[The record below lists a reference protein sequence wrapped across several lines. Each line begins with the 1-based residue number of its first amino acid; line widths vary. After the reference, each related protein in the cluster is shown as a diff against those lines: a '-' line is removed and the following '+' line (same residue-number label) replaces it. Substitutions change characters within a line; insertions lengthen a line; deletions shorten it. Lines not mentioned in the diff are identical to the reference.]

1 MLTFK
6 QKRKY
11 RFLATMFILMT
22 CIDIIIFI
30 LMVLSV
36 FNNWFGMGDINP
48 IKLFLFVCI
57 VLGIIVTQYV
67 LGVYYQSQLN
77 DYLRKIKQYRLNRH
91 FHMIVNALN
100 DRDYDNAI
108 EMYNNLIPDNTDQGT
123 ILYGAFLFVLQNSRD
138 PEHIVLSK
146 QHMLNIL
153 NKFSYNNIFK

>member
-11 RFLATMFILMT
+11 RFLATMFISIT
-22 CIDIIIFI
+22 CIDIVMLI

-36 FNNWFGMGDINP
+36 FNNWFGMGDIEP

-91 FHMIVNALN
+91 FHLITHTLMQGKYDIALK
-100 DRDYDNAI
+100 
-108 EMYNNLIPDNTDQGT
+108 MYNELIPDNTDQGT
-123 ILYGAFLFVLQNSRD
+123 LLYGAFIFSLPHSKN
-138 PEHIVLSK
+138 PEHIMLSQK
-146 QHMLNIL
+146 HVNIVL
-153 NKFSYNNIFK
+153 NKFSYQDIFK